1 MKCKTDETTNQNT
14 RTSLALIAVG
24 FTLLVLPTVSVL
36 LDPQYRMM
44 IYMTRIAVGSK
55 FYKIFTRENAGTLLQ
70 VYVFNVTNA
79 EAFLSGED
87 HKLRVEEVGPFTYQE
102 YQKNDK
108 FEVDEE
114 AGVMRYIPHTRTE
127 FRREQSIG
135 DPERVNI
142 TVPNSAMLAVSSML
156 SSYPFWTKTGFTVLA
171 DRLQSKP
178 IIDIN
183 VHSLL
188 WGYEEP
194 LIALSNTLMP
204 GWITFSKMGILDRL
218 YDQSSVPTM
227 EVSTAPQDKFKVKK
241 INGSPGLNVWGYD
254 NPSKRT
260 RCNTLVDTYEGY
272 AYAPR
277 LTRDDSIRLYRSSF
291 CRMLDLNYIG
301 TTATEI
307 TSEAFVYQISN
318 KSYSIDPST
327 ECLCG
332 KINECIDGISDISPC
347 LYDLT
352 IALSNG
358 HFLYANP
365 KVYERIEGIRPDE
378 KEHGSEFIIEP
389 KVGAV
394 LSGRFTIQVNVIVKD
409 VNYYYRVRPF
419 SEMVVPLAYFKIVQ
433 PQLAEED
440 KNDIKMSNYLLPYVI
455 HGVEVLLFITGL
467 TILVYALRQMY
478 LQWNCSAYH
487 KNNEKHNGK
496 LHDSREVK
504 F

>member
-1 MKCKTDETTNQNT
+1 MKCKTNETTNRNS
-14 RTSLALIAVG
+14 RTLFVLIAVG
-24 FTLLVLPTVSVL
+24 FTLIVISTVSVL
-36 LDPQYRMM
+36 LDPQYRIM
-44 IYMTRIAVGSK
+44 IYMTRISVGSK
-55 FYKIFTRENAGTLLQ
+55 FYGIFTRENAGTLLQ

-87 HKLRVEEVGPFTYQE
+87 HKLRVEEIGPFTYQE
-102 YQKNDK
+102 YQKNDE

-114 AGVMRYIPHTRTE
+114 TGVMRYIPHTRTE
-127 FRREQSIG
+127 FRRELSID
-135 DPERVNI
+135 DPTRVNI
-142 TVPNSAMLAVSSML
+142 TVPNAAMLAISSML

-178 IIDIN
+178 IVDIN

-188 WGYEEP
+188 WGYDEP

-218 YDQSSVPTM
+218 YDQSSVPMM
-227 EVSTAPQDKFKVKK
+227 EVSIAAQDKYKVKK
-241 INGSPGLNVWGYD
+241 IDGTAGLNVWGYD

-291 CRMLDLNYIG
+291 CRMLDLSYIG
-301 TTATEI
+301 TVATDI
-307 TSEAFVYQISN
+307 TPEAFVYQISN

-332 KINECIDGISDISPC
+332 QINECIEGISDISPC
-347 LYDLT
+347 LFGLT
-352 IALSNG
+352 IALSNA

-365 KVYERIEGIRPDE
+365 KVYDRIEGIRPDK

-394 LSGRFTIQVNVIVKD
+394 ISGRFTLQVNVIVKD
-409 VNYYYRVRPF
+409 VNYYYRARPF

-440 KNDIKMSNYLLPYVI
+440 QNDIKMSNFLLPYVI
-455 HGVEVLLFITGL
+455 HGVEILLFITGL
-467 TILVYALRQMY
+467 TILVYALRQMC
-478 LQWNCSAYH
+478 LQSHCSAVH
-487 KNNEKHNGK
+487 KNKEKHNDIV
-496 LHDSREVK
+496 HDS
-504 F
+504 

>member
-1 MKCKTDETTNQNT
+1 MKCKSKDTTIRNT
-14 RTSLALIAVG
+14 KTLVLLLAVG
-24 FTLLVLPTVSVL
+24 VILLVIPIVSMF
-36 LDPQYRMM
+36 LDPQYQIM

-55 FYKIFTRENAGTLLQ
+55 FYKIFARENVATLVQ

-87 HKLRVEEVGPFTYQE
+87 HKLRIEEVGPFTYQE
-102 YQKNDK
+102 YQKNDN

-114 AGVMRYIPHTRTE
+114 AGVMRYKPLVRTE
-127 FRREQSIG
+127 FRRDLSID
-135 DPERVNI
+135 DPELVNI
-142 TVPNSAMLAVSSML
+142 TVPNAAMLAISSML
-156 SSYPFWTKTGFTVLA
+156 SSYSYWTKAGFTLLA

-178 IIDIN
+178 IIDAD
-183 VHSLL
+183 VHSYL
-188 WGYEEP
+188 WGYDEP

-218 YDQSSVPTM
+218 YDQSFIPVL
-227 EVSTAPQDKFKVKK
+227 EVSTASLDKFQVKK
-241 INGSPGLNVWGYD
+241 IDGSSGLKIWGYD

-277 LTRDDSIRLYRSSF
+277 LTRKDSIRLYRSSF
-291 CRMLDLNYIG
+291 CRMLDLSYVG
-301 TTATEI
+301 TTTTDV

-332 KINECIDGISDISPC
+332 EINECIDGISDISPC
-347 LYDLT
+347 LFGLN

-365 KVYERIEGIRPDE
+365 KVYERIEGMRPDE
-378 KEHGSEFIIEP
+378 KEHGSEFVIEP

-394 LSGRFTIQVNVIVKD
+394 LGGRFTLQVNVIIKD
-409 VNYYYRVRPF
+409 VKFYSRVRPF
-419 SEMVVPLAYFKIVQ
+419 SGMVVPLVYFKIVQ
-433 PQLAEED
+433 PQLGEED
-440 KNDIKMSNYLLPYVI
+440 KNDIKMSNYVLPYIV
-455 HGVEVLLFITGL
+455 HGVEVVVLITGL

-478 LQWNCSAYH
+478 LKWLWSDSH
-487 KNNEKHNGK
+487 KNNDKHNGN
-496 LHDSREVK
+496 L
-504 F
+504 